1 MILLIVC
8 DFLVPGGPSSTK
20 STLRGVGEPKF
31 GLHRAVAVQDDD
43 VVMIAGPVEGREAG
57 LLCPVSI
64 HGAGGT
70 HRLRTTRPR
79 RTDTGALAGRSS
91 LSLRRVGH
99 RGCRRSAADP
109 RRAGPRKP
117 WHLRDRKRAVHNMTG
132 GGVIHQRGRSGFPG
146 PLPAP
151 VINSGNRISPR
162 RCRADWHG

>member
-43 VVMIAGPVEGREAG
+43 VVMIAGPIQGGEIKM
-57 LLCPVSI
+57 LCPVSI
-64 HGAGGT
+64 HSACGT
-70 HRLRTTRPR
+70 HRLRTTRRR

-99 RGCRRSAADP
+99 RGCRRSAVDP
-109 RRAGPRKP
+109 RGACPREP
-117 WHLRDRKRAVHNMTG
+117 RHLRDGKRAVHSMTG
-132 GGVIHQRGRSGFPG
+132 GGVIHPRGRGGFRG

-151 VINSGNRISPR
+151 GIY
-162 RCRADWHG
+162 